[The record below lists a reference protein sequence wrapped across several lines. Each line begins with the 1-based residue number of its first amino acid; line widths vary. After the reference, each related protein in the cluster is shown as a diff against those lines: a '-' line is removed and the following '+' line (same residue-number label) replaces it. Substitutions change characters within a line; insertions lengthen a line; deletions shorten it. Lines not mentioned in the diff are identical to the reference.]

1 MMLDL
6 RIAQRFRTFALDV
19 SLASD
24 GPVLGVF
31 GPSGSG
37 KTTLLHA
44 VAGLTRPAGAR
55 VVTGGDD
62 LAPLPPERR
71 GTALV
76 TQDALLF
83 PNRTVRGNLAYAPG
97 AAARLES
104 DAGRRV
110 LEVLRLGPLLERGTA
125 ALSGGERQRVAL
137 GRALLAAP
145 RLLLLDEPT
154 SALDAELSRD
164 VLALLRSVK
173 RELRV
178 PMIFVTHRAAELVA
192 FADDCAV
199 LDAGR
204 VVAQGP
210 PIEVLK
216 RPRTLGVAA
225 LVGVDNLL
233 RLPVLGHD
241 EAGGVTLLDL
251 GDGLAL
257 AAPWCD
263 APEGSPVDLGVYADE
278 ILLARD
284 APAGLSARN
293 VLPGAV
299 RALDAVGREVLVTV
313 AVGGVALR
321 VRITPSA
328 ARDLDLSE
336 GTPVAAIV
344 KTASIHLL
352 R

>member
-1 MMLDL
+1 MLEL
-6 RIAQRFRTFALDV
+6 RVAQRFRAFALDV
-19 SLASD
+19 TLASD

-55 VVTGGDD
+55 VVAGGAD

-71 GTALV
+71 GAALV

-83 PNRTVRGNLAYAPG
+83 PNRTVRGNLVYAPG
-97 AAARLES
+97 AAERLAGEP
-104 DAGRRV
+104 GRRI
-110 LEVLRLGPLLERGTA
+110 LDVLRLAPLLDRGAA
-125 ALSGGERQRVAL
+125 ALSGGERARVAL

-164 VLALLRSVK
+164 VLALLLSVK

-178 PMIFVTHRAAELVA
+178 PMIFVTHRAPELLA
-192 FADDCAV
+192 LADDCAV

-204 VVAQGP
+204 VVAQGAP
-210 PIEVLK
+210 VDVLK
-216 RPRTLGVAA
+216 RPQTLGVAA

-241 EAGGVTLLDL
+241 EPGGVTLLDL
-251 GDGLAL
+251 GAGLAL

-263 APEGSPVDLGVYADE
+263 APAGARVDVGVYADE

-284 APAGLSARN
+284 VPAGLSARN
-293 VLPGAV
+293 ALPGEV
-299 RALDAVGREVLVTV
+299 RALDTVGREVLVTV
-313 AVGGVALR
+313 GVGTAALR
-321 VRITPSA
+321 VRITPAA
-328 ARDLDLSE
+328 ARELQLGE
-336 GTPVAAIV
+336 GTKVAAIV
-344 KTASIHLL
+344 KTASVHVLC
-352 R
+352 